1 MSDVVQ
7 KLWGFCHTL
16 RHDGVDYG
24 DYIEQLTY
32 LLFLKMA
39 DERDIDL
46 TKIAWQDEKGK
57 HTTDCSW
64 PTLESKT
71 GTSLTDHY
79 AEVLRILSR
88 QPGLLGEI
96 FTQAT
101 PRLSNPVNLK
111 RILVMIDEEDWSA
124 MDVDVKGAAFEG
136 LLEKA
141 ASEGKKGA
149 GQYFTPRRVIES
161 ICRVMK
167 PDPRGHK
174 DYRIMDP
181 ACGTGGFLVT
191 GYEWLIAESKG
202 TFDRSEIKRIKTST
216 YYGQELV
223 ARPRRLALMNLYLH
237 GVEPHIYLGDT
248 IYSPDR
254 GERYDIVLTNPPFG
268 TKGANQAPERE
279 DFTIETSNKQLNF
292 VQHVVNILKPGG
304 RAAIVL
310 PDNCLFEDKAGEVFE
325 IVMQDCRV
333 HTILRLP
340 RGTFTPYSQGVKANV
355 IFLQKG
361 APTDAVWIYDA
372 RSNIPGITKKDR
384 PLTAEH
390 FREFE
395 KCYGNDPNGLAK
407 RKDLGE
413 DGRFRRFPLSAIKER
428 GYRLDVTW
436 LKDESVEENGDLPEP
451 QDLATEAITELEA
464 VVDDLREIIDLL
476 DKEAV
481 EK

>member
-1 MSDVVQ
+1 MTDVVQ

-39 DERDIDL
+39 DEKAAVIPKGYDWNSLKKRSGTDL
-46 TKIAWQDEKGK
+46 
-57 HTTDCSW
+57 
-64 PTLESKT
+64 L
-71 GTSLTDHY
+71 DHY
-79 AEVLRILSR
+79 NDTLRTLR
-88 QPGLLGEI
+88 DAGGLLGDI
-96 FTQAT
+96 FTQANN
-101 PRLSNPVNLK
+101 RFNNPVNL
-111 RILVMIDEEDWSA
+111 RRLIDMIDEEDWSA

-167 PDPRGHK
+167 PDPRGK
-174 DYRIMDP
+174 TEYRIMDP
-181 ACGTGGFLVT
+181 ACGTGGFLVSS
-191 GYEWLIAESKG
+191 YEWLIDETKG
-202 TFDRSEIKRIKTST
+202 AFDRADAKRIKTKT
-216 YYGQELV
+216 YYGQEFV
-223 ARPRRLALMNLYLH
+223 PRPRRLALMNLYLH
-237 GVEPHIYLGDT
+237 GVEPHIYFGDT
-248 IYSPDR
+248 IYEPDR

-340 RGTFTPYSQGVKANV
+340 RGTFTPYSQGIKANV

-361 APTDAVWIYDA
+361 MPTTDVWIYDA
-372 RSNIPGITKKDR
+372 RSNVPGITKKDR
-384 PLTAEH
+384 PLTREH

-395 KCYGNDPNGLAK
+395 KCYGNDPNGLSK
-407 RKDLGE
+407 RKDQG
-413 DGRFRRFPLSAIKER
+413 DAGRFRGFPLSAIKGR
-428 GYRLDVTW
+428 NYRLDITW
-436 LKDESVEENGDLPEP
+436 LPDESFEENGELPEP
-451 QDLATEAITELEA
+451 ADLATEAITELEA
-464 VVDDLREIIDLL
+464 VIDDLKDIIDQL
-476 DKEAV
+476 DQEAV